1 MAFNAQ
7 LASDYGICHLLCF
20 IVHQHHCYES
30 RGELKGFAHPRKPWL
45 CFRSSALILGVEGE
59 DYKTHAHEYCAYT
72 YWHIYFLSIMNK
84 IDYRI
89 SLNETNAIKG
99 IAIIAMLVHHLFYEH
114 PEYGEPTFQLALIGK
129 VCVAIFLFLS
139 GYGLSV
145 QYSKILNIDSALT
158 RINRG
163 GDTLK
168 FLYQRYIKFYLN
180 YWIIFLISVPIGV
193 LVFGRELTIPY
204 GENAC
209 IPYRLAL
216 DFMGVQGMMSYNI
229 TWWFNRL
236 ILSLY
241 LLFPLL
247 YWGMSRKW
255 YISLAILVALFLKPV
270 LIIYLFHW
278 LDNSLYIYT
287 FAFALGMFISIYIEG
302 IGKLLNKINPKL
314 VLSMSVMAVI
324 AFCIERQWGIIPRL
338 SGISC
343 DGFITAFTA
352 FAIVTAARLTKYNF
366 PILSF
371 LGRHS
376 MNMYML
382 HTFVFGYFFEEFIYS
397 FKYPLL
403 IFMVLFVITLTL
415 SIIIEFAKTKCQ
427 FYALQNKVINL
438 VK

>member
-163 GDTLK
+163 GYIKISIPTIYKILPQLLDYFPYICAYWSISIWKRTDDTLRGEC
-168 FLYQRYIKFYLN
+168 LY
-180 YWIIFLISVPIGV
+180 SV
-193 LVFGRELTIPY
+193 
-204 GENAC
+204 
-209 IPYRLAL
+209 
-216 DFMGVQGMMSYNI
+216 
-229 TWWFNRL
+229 
-236 ILSLY
+236 
-241 LLFPLL
+241 
-247 YWGMSRKW
+247 
-255 YISLAILVALFLKPV
+255 
-270 LIIYLFHW
+270 
-278 LDNSLYIYT
+278 
-287 FAFALGMFISIYIEG
+287 
-302 IGKLLNKINPKL
+302 
-314 VLSMSVMAVI
+314 
-324 AFCIERQWGIIPRL
+324 
-338 SGISC
+338 
-343 DGFITAFTA
+343 
-352 FAIVTAARLTKYNF
+352 
-366 PILSF
+366 
-371 LGRHS
+371 
-376 MNMYML
+376 
-382 HTFVFGYFFEEFIYS
+382 
-397 FKYPLL
+397 
-403 IFMVLFVITLTL
+403 
-415 SIIIEFAKTKCQ
+415 
-427 FYALQNKVINL
+427 
-438 VK
+438 

>member
-1 MAFNAQ
+1 
-7 LASDYGICHLLCF
+7 
-20 IVHQHHCYES
+20 
-30 RGELKGFAHPRKPWL
+30 
-45 CFRSSALILGVEGE
+45 
-59 DYKTHAHEYCAYT
+59 
-72 YWHIYFLSIMNK
+72 MNK

-99 IAIIAMLVHHLFYEH
+99 IAIIAMLVHHLFYEY
-114 PEYGEPTFQLALIGK
+114 PEYGESTYQLALIGK
-129 VCVAIFLFLS
+129 VCVAMFLFLS

-145 QYSKILNIDSALT
+145 QYSKILNYDSVLT
-158 RINRG
+158 RING
-163 GDTLK
+163 GGVK
-168 FLYQRYIKFYLN
+168 FLYKRYTKFYLN
-180 YWIIFLISVPIGV
+180 YWSIFLISVPIGV

-247 YWGMSRKW
+247 YWVMSRKW
-255 YISLAILVALFLKPV
+255 YVSLAVLAILFLKPR
-270 LIIYLFHW
+270 LIIYPFHW
-278 LDNSLYIYT
+278 LDDNLYIYT
-287 FAFALGMFISIYIEG
+287 FVFAFGMFCSIYIDG
-302 IGKLLNKINPKL
+302 ISKLLNKINPKF
-314 VLSMSVMAVI
+314 VFSLSFMAVI

-338 SGISC
+338 KGIPC

-352 FAIVTAARLTKYNF
+352 LAIVTAARLTKYNF

-382 HTFVFGYFFEEFIYS
+382 HTFLFGYFFEEFIYG

-403 IFMVLFVITLTL
+403 IFIVLFVITLTL
-415 SIIIEFAKTKCQ
+415 SIIIEFVKTQCQ
-427 FYALQNKVINL
+427 FYVLQNKVVNF